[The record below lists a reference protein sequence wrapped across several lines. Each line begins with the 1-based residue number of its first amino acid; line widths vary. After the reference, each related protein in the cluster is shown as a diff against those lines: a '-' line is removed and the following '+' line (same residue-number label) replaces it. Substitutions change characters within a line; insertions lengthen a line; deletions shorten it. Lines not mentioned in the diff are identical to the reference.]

1 MVTQAMTQRSP
12 SGSITARLARAFTP
26 TRVVFIVVLAAF
38 LFVVIFPF
46 YWMIVSSSKTL
57 LELSGRTPT
66 FWPSHWTLD
75 AYRVLFEELNFGAN
89 LRVSLLVAS
98 TTAVLAVVLASLGA
112 YAVARL
118 KFRAKGLML
127 NTILIV
133 YLFPGVLLIIPLF
146 AMLAQVGR
154 WLNVEIA
161 DNLPVLILTYLAQTL
176 PVALYMLASYF
187 RTVPEEIEE
196 AGLMDGLSRL
206 GVIWRITFPLSVPAM
221 ASVAIYTFMIAWN
234 EFLYAFIFLN
244 DRDLFTLPIKLLSI
258 SQQLNTRWDVVMAAS
273 TVMTIPVIALFLLFE
288 RFLEQGLVA
297 GGVKG

>member
-1 MVTQAMTQRSP
+1 MVNRTFQLPTLIVRLGHIQRKATSTW
-12 SGSITARLARAFTP
+12 ILFVIALVT
-26 TRVVFIVVLAAF
+26 F
-38 LFVVIFPF
+38 LFVVLFPF
-46 YWMIVSSSKTL
+46 YWMIISSSKTL
-57 LELSGRTPT
+57 MELSGRTPT
-66 FWPSHWTLD
+66 FWPSHWTLE
-75 AYRVLFEELNFGAN
+75 AYRVLFEEMNFGAN
-89 LRVSLLVAS
+89 MQVSFLVAT

-118 KFRAKGLML
+118 KFRGKGFML
-127 NTILIV
+127 NTILLV

-146 AMLAQVGR
+146 AMLAQIGR
-154 WLNVEIA
+154 WLDVEIA

-187 RTVPEEIEE
+187 RTVPEEIED
-196 AGLMDGLSRL
+196 AGLVDGLSRL

-221 ASVAIYTFMIAWN
+221 ASVGMYTFMIAWN

-244 DRDLFTLPIKLLSI
+244 NRDLFTLPIKLLSI

-273 TVMTIPVIALFLLFE
+273 TVMTIPVIALFLIFE